1 MDGGA
6 WRATVHGVAKSWT
19 RLSDFHLLAHLRSWG
34 LGFQHTFSGDAA
46 DSLTDVFVWIPCQTY
61 AETSSILV
69 QVICLGKDP
78 RKAVEGERAVK
89 SDLMSWLSLWATES
103 QSFWNSPRDLGNILW
118 NIFPGVGEWGVYS
131 SNEGHS
137 DSRNPWHAP
146 VSEGAK
152 EAPTGYSQQ
161 EDVGGL
167 SCLGT
172 GSRSS
177 HACMLSCFSHVCI
190 VRTKVHIVKA
200 VVFPVVSTA
209 VRAVL

>member
-1 MDGGA
+1 M
-6 WRATVHGVAKSWT
+6 
-19 RLSDFHLLAHLRSWG
+19 
-34 LGFQHTFSGDAA
+34 SGER
-46 DSLTDVFVWIPCQTY
+46 PK
-61 AETSSILV
+61 E
-69 QVICLGKDP
+69 
-78 RKAVEGERAVK
+78 AVEGEGAVK
-89 SDLMSWLSLWATES
+89 SDLMSWLSLWVTES

-131 SNEGHS
+131 SEEGHLES
-137 DSRNPWHAP
+137 TNPWHAP

-152 EAPTGYSQQ
+152 EAPARYSQQ

-177 HACMLSCFSHVCI
+177 HVCMLSCFSHVCI

-200 VVFPVVSTA
+200 VVFPVVRHGCESWT
-209 VRAVL
+209 VRKAERL